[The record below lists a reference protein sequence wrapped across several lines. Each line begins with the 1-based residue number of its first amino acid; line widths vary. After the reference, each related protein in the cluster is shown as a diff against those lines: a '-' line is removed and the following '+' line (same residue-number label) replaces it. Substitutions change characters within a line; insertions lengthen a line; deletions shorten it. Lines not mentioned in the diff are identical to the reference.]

1 MVYIRHG
8 ASLQGRVKFPTGGKS
23 PPAPMALN
31 RCNSGTDGT
40 VRMKEGA
47 IPAIFACVFCP
58 ETVTSRGF
66 FCADGIPP
74 QQGGISYMTV
84 KSKTHRLT
92 LMAMFAAMAYIIMA
106 VGRFPISSVEF
117 LKYDPKD
124 VILVMASFILG
135 PLPGLG
141 ITLVV
146 AFLEMI
152 TVSST
157 GPIGF
162 LMNFLSSAAFLWPAA
177 AIYKRRHTLRGA
189 MAGLAV
195 GVLAMTAVMLMWNYF
210 ITPYYMGYPREA
222 VAAMLAPVFL
232 PFNLVKGGLNAAVT
246 MLVYKPVSR
255 ALKKSGL
262 VEFHASAPA
271 QKKSAVG
278 AALIA
283 LLVLVSCIFA
293 VLIMRGIL

>member
-1 MVYIRHG
+1 
-8 ASLQGRVKFPTGGKS
+8 
-23 PPAPMALN
+23 
-31 RCNSGTDGT
+31 
-40 VRMKEGA
+40 
-47 IPAIFACVFCP
+47 
-58 ETVTSRGF
+58 
-66 FCADGIPP
+66 
-74 QQGGISYMTV
+74 MTV

-92 LMAMFAAMAYIIMA
+92 LMAMFAAMAYIIMT

-124 VILVMASFILG
+124 VILVMGGFILG
-135 PLPGLG
+135 PMPGLL
-141 ITLVV
+141 ITLAV

-152 TVSST
+152 TVSTT

-162 LMNFLSSAAFLWPAA
+162 IMNFLSSAAFLWPAT

-189 MAGLAV
+189 AAGLV
-195 GVLAMTAVMLMWNYF
+195 LGVLCMTGLMLLWNYF

-222 VAAMLAPVFL
+222 VAAMLVPVFL
-232 PFNLVKGGLNAAVT
+232 PFNLVKGAINAALT

-262 VEFHASAPA
+262 VELSAGAPV
-271 QKKSAVG
+271 QKKSALG
-278 AALIA
+278 ASLIA
-283 LLVLVSCIFA
+283 VLVLISCIFA

>member
-1 MVYIRHG
+1 
-8 ASLQGRVKFPTGGKS
+8 
-23 PPAPMALN
+23 
-31 RCNSGTDGT
+31 
-40 VRMKEGA
+40 
-47 IPAIFACVFCP
+47 
-58 ETVTSRGF
+58 
-66 FCADGIPP
+66 
-74 QQGGISYMTV
+74 MTV

-92 LMAMFAAMAYIIMA
+92 LMAMFAALAYIIMA
-106 VGRFPISSVEF
+106 VGRIPISSVDF

-124 VILVMASFILG
+124 VILVIGGFILG
-135 PLPGLG
+135 PMPGLA

-146 AFLEMI
+146 ALIEMV

-177 AIYKRRHTLRGA
+177 ALYKRRHTLRGA
-189 MAGLAV
+189 TAGLAV
-195 GVLAMTAVMLMWNYF
+195 GVLLMTALMLMWNYF

-222 VAAMLAPVFL
+222 VAAMLVPVFL
-232 PFNLVKGGLNAAVT
+232 PFNLIKGGLNAAIT

-262 VEFHASAPA
+262 VQMGPSALVE
-271 QKKSAVG
+271 KKSALG
-278 AALIA
+278 ASLIA
-283 LLVLVSCIFA
+283 ALVLVSCIFA

>member
-1 MVYIRHG
+1 
-8 ASLQGRVKFPTGGKS
+8 
-23 PPAPMALN
+23 
-31 RCNSGTDGT
+31 
-40 VRMKEGA
+40 
-47 IPAIFACVFCP
+47 
-58 ETVTSRGF
+58 
-66 FCADGIPP
+66 
-74 QQGGISYMTV
+74 MTV

-92 LMAMFAAMAYIIMA
+92 LMAMFAAMAYIIMT
-106 VGRFPISSVEF
+106 VGRLPISSVEF

-124 VILVMASFILG
+124 VILVMSGFILG
-135 PLPGLG
+135 PMPGLL
-141 ITLVV
+141 ITLAV

-162 LMNFLSSAAFLWPAA
+162 IMNFLSSAAFLWPAT

-189 MAGLAV
+189 AV
-195 GVLAMTAVMLMWNYF
+195 GLVLGVLCMTALMLMWNYF

-232 PFNLVKGGLNAAVT
+232 PFNLVKGAINAALT

-262 VEFHASAPA
+262 VELSAGTPA
-271 QKKSAVG
+271 QKKSALG
-278 AALIA
+278 ASLIA
-283 LLVLVSCIFA
+283 LLVLISGIFA